1 LKKLE
6 EMCFKGEFRSASLEE
21 LQDRFRLS
29 LSKLNILLSLL
40 IERKKIVQGK
50 DGFFIHSRWLDEIIW
65 MIKESGKREL
75 TVSDFKKMTGLS
87 RKYAIP
93 LLELLD
99 QMGVTRRKGPS
110 RLIL

>member
-1 LKKLE
+1 
-6 EMCFKGEFRSASLEE
+6 
-21 LQDRFRLS
+21 
-29 LSKLNILLSLL
+29 
-40 IERKKIVQGK
+40 
-50 DGFFIHSRWLDEIIW
+50 